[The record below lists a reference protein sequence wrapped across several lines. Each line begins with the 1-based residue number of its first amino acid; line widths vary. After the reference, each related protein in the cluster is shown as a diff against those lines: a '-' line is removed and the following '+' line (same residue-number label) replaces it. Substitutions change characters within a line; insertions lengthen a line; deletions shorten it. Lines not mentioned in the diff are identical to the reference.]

1 MATAILCAQAPS
13 VAQPEEPP
21 PPPRAEPSPAPPPS
35 AEPSPPPPPSAAQE
49 STAAPAVDEA
59 ALALARKNA
68 EAAYNAGRELWKRG
82 EYAAA
87 LARYQSSLRFF
98 PTWSARTGAGAC
110 LVKLQRYDEAL
121 DAFQSALREVGD
133 RLPAKTKASVLE
145 QIDLMRSVTGMVMVT
160 GAAPG
165 AIVVVDGRLRGE
177 HPLGAPVPVLVGPHL
192 IRVYKEGFGIYEE
205 AVDVAKGNM
214 ATLPAALKPL
224 AETGRLKVG
233 EVNGRKMEVVVD
245 GVPVGET
252 PWEGPVSPGPHS
264 VHLRPI
270 TPKRELSP
278 LTCDETIVAAPEG
291 SVEEQE
297 LGTEPVSVIVK
308 AGGTTPVQL
317 KVERLGAVLR
327 ITPNPA
333 TAGVY
338 INGVY
343 VGRGG
348 YVGRAKPGKHVV
360 KLSEDGYVPVS
371 QTVEAKVD
379 QDNAPPGR
387 LRKDWSSPRWAERG
401 RFLVEARGDL
411 ALTPSLGGE
420 IASGCDGLCQSSLG
434 VGARFALRGGYE
446 FPGGLNIGL
455 TAGYFQMQQTITG
468 RPTSFSIIDRET
480 NQPTETRAGTAN
492 HTVNLR
498 DFMAG
503 AYGSLRLSERFPVRL
518 GLTVGALL
526 GSVEDSRI
534 AIIDNNATGP
544 VVQSGFF
551 PWLFVEPEVQVGL
564 RLGEHFSVGVGFS
577 AMVLVPPRVPLWTE
591 QMQINAHDD
600 DTGDDVAN
608 DDLGQFSAET
618 ITGSVVVAMTQ
629 GLYIR
634 YGF

>member
-1 MATAILCAQAPS
+1 MTAAILCAQTPS
-13 VAQPEEPP
+13 IAQPEEPP
-21 PPPRAEPSPAPPPS
+21 PPPRAEPSPTPPS
-35 AEPSPPPPPSAAQE
+35 RAEPSSPLPSPSPPPGAAQE
-49 STAAPAVDEA
+49 STVAPAVDEA

-87 LARYQSSLRFF
+87 LARYQSSIRFF

-121 DAFQSALREVGD
+121 DTFQSALREAGD

-145 QIDLMRSVTGMVMVT
+145 QIDLMRGVTGMVMVT

-165 AIVVVDGRLRGE
+165 AIVVVDGRVRGE

-192 IRVYKEGFGIYEE
+192 IRVYKEGFSLYEE

-214 ATLPAALKPL
+214 ATLPTDLKPL

-252 PWEGPVSPGPHS
+252 PWDGPVSPGPHS

-278 LTCDETIVAAPEG
+278 WTCDEPLVVAPEA

-297 LGTEPVSVIVK
+297 LGTEPVSVVVK

-338 INGVY
+338 INGVH

-360 KLSEDGYVPVS
+360 KLAEDGYEPVT
-371 QTVEAKVD
+371 QTIEAKVD

-387 LRKDWSSPRWAERG
+387 LRKDWNSPRWAERG
-401 RFLVEARGDL
+401 RFLVEVRGDL

-420 IASGCDGLCQSSLG
+420 IASECDEPCQSSLG
-434 VGARFALRGGYE
+434 VGARLALRGGYE
-446 FPGGLNIGL
+446 FPGGVGLGL

-468 RPTSFSIIDRET
+468 RPAKFFLNDSTDDE
-480 NQPTETRAGTAN
+480 PTIGTAN
-492 HTVNLR
+492 HTVSLR

-503 AYGSLRLSERFPVRL
+503 AYASLRLSERFPVRL
-518 GLTVGALL
+518 GLTAGVLL

-534 AIIDNNATGP
+534 GIFEGKTTGP

-551 PWLFVEPEVQVGL
+551 PWLFVEPEIQVGL

-577 AMVLVPPRVPLWTE
+577 AMVLVPPRVPLWTDK
-591 QMQINAHDD
+591 MPINAHNEAEV
-600 DTGDDVAN
+600 GGGVGRFA
-608 DDLGQFSAET
+608 AET

>member
-1 MATAILCAQAPS
+1 M
-13 VAQPEEPP
+13 
-21 PPPRAEPSPAPPPS
+21 
-35 AEPSPPPPPSAAQE
+35 
-49 STAAPAVDEA
+49 
-59 ALALARKNA
+59 ARKNA
-68 EAAYNAGRELWKRG
+68 EAAYNAGRELWKKG

-87 LARYQSSLRFF
+87 LARYQSSLRFY

-121 DAFQSALREVGD
+121 DAFESALREAGD
-133 RLPAKTKASVLE
+133 KLPAKARASVLE
-145 QIDLMRSVTGMVMVT
+145 QIDLMRGVTGMVMVT
-160 GAAPG
+160 GATPG

-192 IRVYKEGFGIYEE
+192 IRVYKEGFSPYEE
-205 AVDVAKGNM
+205 AVDVTKGNM
-214 ATLPAALKPL
+214 ATLPADLKPL
-224 AETGRLKVG
+224 AETGRLKIG
-233 EVNGRKMEVVVD
+233 EVGGRKMEVVVD

-264 VHLRPI
+264 VQLRPI
-270 TPKRELSP
+270 TPKQELSTS
-278 LTCDETIVAAPEG
+278 TCDEPLVAPAEE
-291 SVEEQE
+291 SAEEQE
-297 LGTEPVSVIVK
+297 LGTEPVSVVVK
-308 AGGTTPVQL
+308 AGGTTSLEL

-360 KLSEDGYVPVS
+360 KMVEDGYEPVT
-371 QTVEAKVD
+371 QTIEARVG
-379 QDNAPPGR
+379 QDNAPPGQ
-387 LRKDWSSPRWAERG
+387 LRKDWNSPRWAERG
-401 RFLVEARGDL
+401 RILVEVRGNL

-434 VGARFALRGGYE
+434 VGALLALRGGYE
-446 FPGGLNIGL
+446 FPGGLSVGL

-468 RPTSFSIIDRET
+468 RTTSFSYPDGEAET
-480 NQPTETRAGTAN
+480 GTAN
-492 HTVNLR
+492 DTVSLR
-498 DFMAG
+498 NFMAG
-503 AYGSLRLSERFPVRL
+503 AYASLRLSERFPVRL
-518 GLTVGALL
+518 GLAAGALL

-534 AIIDNNATGP
+534 AIVDGRATGP

-551 PWLFVEPEVQVGL
+551 PWLFVEPEMQVGL

-577 AMVLVPPRVPLWTE
+577 AMVLVPPRVPLWTA
-591 QMQINAHDD
+591 QMPINAHSNEDEGSAG
-600 DTGDDVAN
+600 T
-608 DDLGQFSAET
+608 FKAET
-618 ITGSVVVAMTQ
+618 ITGSVIVSMNQ
-629 GLYIR
+629 GLYLR